1 MQTMQDIKKIEFRI
15 QELEHAR
22 IMVCEWWK
30 QLLLCARNQEEY
42 ESTLTACID
51 HMEEYRRTFAKLYNQ
66 REQLIEH
73 LNWESLMQEQESDQN
88 GSMDGQEST
97 TTTETQ
103 PEIEPKAE
111 NEQEQIDVKKSDDEM
126 NQIIESVEAEN

>member
-1 MQTMQDIKKIEFRI
+1 MM
-15 QELEHAR
+15 
-22 IMVCEWWK
+22 CEQWK
-30 QLLLCARNQEEY
+30 ELLLCARNQEEY

-51 HMEEYRRTFAKLYNQ
+51 HMEEYRRTFAELYNK
-66 REQLIEH
+66 REELIEQ
-73 LNWESLMQEQESDQN
+73 LNWESLMLEQESDQN

-126 NQIIESVEAEN
+126 NQIIKSVETENYVDDLLQVQQQQETQY